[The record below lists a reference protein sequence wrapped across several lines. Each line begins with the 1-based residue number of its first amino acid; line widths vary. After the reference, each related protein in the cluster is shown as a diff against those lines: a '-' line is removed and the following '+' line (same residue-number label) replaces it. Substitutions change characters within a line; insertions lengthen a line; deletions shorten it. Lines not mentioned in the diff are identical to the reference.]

1 MLSHRKSALL
11 AESLV
16 TTLACCTVKLLAL
29 GRLHATALPMQM
41 LKVADTAAEL
51 RQLLSQEGLAAD
63 HLNWFEDADL
73 DNLLDKGL
81 CTWALFATADG
92 DDLTEPPP
100 LPPTL
105 RRALLAK
112 FNPDALTASTGGSCP
127 ACCI

>member
-11 AESLV
+11 AESLM
-16 TTLACCTVKLLAL
+16 TTLACCTVKPLAL
-29 GRLHATALPMQM
+29 GQLHATALPMQM

-63 HLNWFEDADL
+63 DLNWFEDADL
-73 DNLLDKGL
+73 DSLLEKRR
-81 CTWALFATADG
+81 CTWALLATADEAA
-92 DDLTEPPP
+92 LLEPPP

-112 FNPDALTASTGGSCP
+112 FNPDALAASTGGSGS
-127 ACCI
+127 ACCV